1 MTVVTWMARA
11 ALITTLAGAASLAC
25 AQTATTAA
33 APATSASPAKKE
45 LVQKLL
51 TLQQSGFEGLA
62 RSLAEQSIAQ
72 LAQQAGAVLQS
83 RVAPEQR
90 EALAKDVQAEF
101 VKYGDDVGPLLRDR
115 VLKLAPGVVG
125 PVLEEKLS
133 EDELKQV
140 IAALESPGFRKYMQ
154 LTPELQR
161 ALGQKLV
168 ADTQTQVEPKLKA
181 LEQSVTKKFSAAGAG
196 ATAPAAG
203 PATPAA
209 GAKPAA
215 SGAPKAAASGAKK

>member
-11 ALITTLAGAASLAC
+11 ALITTLAAAASLSC
-25 AQTATTAA
+25 AQTAAPAA
-33 APATSASPAKKE
+33 APASAAKKD

-72 LAQQAGAVLQS
+72 LAQQASAVLQS

-90 EALAKDVQAEF
+90 DALAKDVQAEF

-115 VLKLAPGVVG
+115 VVKLAPSVVG
-125 PVLEEKLS
+125 PVLEEKFS
-133 EDELKQV
+133 DDELKQV

-168 ADTQTQVEPKLKA
+168 ADTQAQVEPKLKA
-181 LEQSVTKKFSAAGAG
+181 LEQSVSKKFSAAGAG
-196 ATAPAAG
+196 ASAPAAG
-203 PATPAA
+203 PATPAPA
-209 GAKPAA
+209 TKPAA

>member
-1 MTVVTWMARA
+1 MTVVIWMARA

-25 AQTATTAA
+25 AQTAPPAA
-33 APATSASPAKKE
+33 TQASAAKKE
-45 LVQKLL
+45 LVQTLL

-62 RSLAEQSIAQ
+62 RSLAEQSIGQ

-125 PVLEEKLS
+125 PVLEEKFS
-133 EDELKQV
+133 DDELKQV

-168 ADTQTQVEPKLKA
+168 ADTQAQVEPKLKA
-181 LEQSVTKKFSAAGAG
+181 LEQIVSKKFSAAGAG
-196 ATAPAAG
+196 ASAPAAG
-203 PATPAA
+203 PATPAPA
-209 GAKPAA
+209 TKPAA

>member
-1 MTVVTWMARA
+1 MTFVTWMARA
-11 ALITTLAGAASLAC
+11 ALITTLAGTASVAC
-25 AQTATTAA
+25 AQIGTTAP
-33 APATSASPAKKE
+33 APASPAKKE

-72 LAQQAGAVLQS
+72 LAQQASAVLQT
-83 RVAPEQR
+83 RVPPEQR

-101 VKYGDDVGPLLRDR
+101 VKYGDDVGPVLRDR

-125 PVLEEKLS
+125 PVLEEKFND
-133 EDELKQV
+133 DELKQV

-168 ADTQTQVEPKLKA
+168 ADTQAQVEPKLKA
-181 LEQSVTKKFSAAGAG
+181 LEQSVSKKFSAAGAG
-196 ATAPAAG
+196 ASAPAAG
-203 PATPAA
+203 PATPAPA
-209 GAKPAA
+209 AKPAA

>member
-11 ALITTLAGAASLAC
+11 ALVTTLAGAASLAC

-33 APATSASPAKKE
+33 APASPAKKE

-51 TLQQSGFEGLA
+51 TLQQPGFEGLA

-72 LAQQAGAVLQS
+72 LAQQASAVLQS

-90 EALAKDVQAEF
+90 DALAKDVQAEF

-125 PVLEEKLS
+125 PVLEEKFS
-133 EDELKQV
+133 DDELKQV

-168 ADTQTQVEPKLKA
+168 ADTQAQVEPKLKA
-181 LEQSVTKKFSAAGAG
+181 LEQSVSKKFSAAGAG
-196 ATAPAAG
+196 ASAPAAG
-203 PATPAA
+203 PATPAPA
-209 GAKPAA
+209 AKPAA

>member
-1 MTVVTWMARA
+1 MTFVTWMARA
-11 ALITTLAGAASLAC
+11 ALITTLASAASLAC
-25 AQTATTAA
+25 AQST
-33 APATSASPAKKE
+33 APAATPASPAKKE

-51 TLQQSGFEGLA
+51 TLQQAGFEGLA

-72 LAQQAGAVLQS
+72 LAQQASAVLQT
-83 RVAPEQR
+83 RVPPEQR

-168 ADTQTQVEPKLKA
+168 ADTQAQVEPKLKA

>member
-1 MTVVTWMARA
+1 MTLVTWTARA
-11 ALITTLAGAASLAC
+11 ALITTLAGAAGLAC
-25 AQTATTAA
+25 AQTAT
-33 APATSASPAKKE
+33 APPAPASPAKKE
-45 LVQKLL
+45 LVQKLV

-115 VLKLAPGVVG
+115 VIKLAPGVVG

-140 IAALESPGFRKYMQ
+140 VAALESPGFRKYMQ

-168 ADTQTQVEPKLKA
+168 ADTQAQVEPKLKA
-181 LEQSVTKKFSAAGAG
+181 LEQIVTKKFSAAGAG

-203 PATPAA
+203 PATPAPS
-209 GAKPAA
+209 AKPAA

>member
-1 MTVVTWMARA
+1 MTFVTWMARA
-11 ALITTLAGAASLAC
+11 ALITTLAAAASLAC
-25 AQTATTAA
+25 AQTAAPAA
-33 APATSASPAKKE
+33 APASAAKKD

-62 RSLAEQSIAQ
+62 RSLAEQSIGQ

-125 PVLEEKLS
+125 PVLEEKFS
-133 EDELKQV
+133 DDELKQV

-168 ADTQTQVEPKLKA
+168 ADTQAQVEPKLKA
-181 LEQSVTKKFSAAGAG
+181 LEQIVSKKFSAAGAG
-196 ATAPAAG
+196 ASAPAAG
-203 PATPAA
+203 PVTPAPA
-209 GAKPAA
+209 AKPAA

>member
-25 AQTATTAA
+25 AQTAAPAA
-33 APATSASPAKKE
+33 APASAAKKD

-90 EALAKDVQAEF
+90 DALAKDVQAEF

-115 VLKLAPGVVG
+115 VVKLAPSVVG
-125 PVLEEKLS
+125 PVLEEKFS
-133 EDELKQV
+133 DDELKQV

-168 ADTQTQVEPKLKA
+168 ADTQAQVEPKLKA
-181 LEQSVTKKFSAAGAG
+181 LEQSVSKKFSAAGAG
-196 ATAPAAG
+196 ASAPAAG
-203 PATPAA
+203 PATPAPA
-209 GAKPAA
+209 TKPAA

>member
-11 ALITTLAGAASLAC
+11 ALVTTLAGAAGLAC
-25 AQTATTAA
+25 AQTAA
-33 APATSASPAKKE
+33 APAAPAASASPAKKE

-72 LAQQAGAVLQS
+72 LAQQASAVLQN

-90 EALAKDVQAEF
+90 DALAKDIQAEF

-115 VLKLAPGVVG
+115 ALKLAPGVVG

-168 ADTQTQVEPKLKA
+168 ADTQAQVEPKLKA
-181 LEQSVTKKFSAAGAG
+181 LEQSVSKKFSAAGAG
-196 ATAPAAG
+196 ASAPAAG
-203 PATPAA
+203 PATPAPA
-209 GAKPAA
+209 AKPAA

>member
-11 ALITTLAGAASLAC
+11 ALITTLAAASSLAC
-25 AQTATTAA
+25 AQTAA
-33 APATSASPAKKE
+33 APAPASAAKKE

-51 TLQQSGFEGLA
+51 TLQQPGFEGLA
-62 RSLAEQSIAQ
+62 RGLAEQSIAQ
-72 LAQQAGAVLQS
+72 LAQQASAVLQS

-115 VLKLAPGVVG
+115 AIKLAPSVVG

-154 LTPELQR
+154 LAPELQR
-161 ALGQKLV
+161 ALAQKLV
-168 ADTQTQVEPKLKA
+168 ADTQAQVEPKLKA

-209 GAKPAA
+209 KPAAGAAKPAA
-215 SGAPKAAASGAKK
+215 SSAKK

>member
-1 MTVVTWMARA
+1 MTLVTWMARA
-11 ALITTLAGAASLAC
+11 ALITTLAGAANLAG
-25 AQTATTAA
+25 AQTATTPA
-33 APATSASPAKKE
+33 APTSAAKKE

-72 LAQQAGAVLQS
+72 LAQQASFVLQS

-90 EALAKDVQAEF
+90 DALAKEVQAEF
-101 VKYGDDVGPLLRDR
+101 AKYGDEVSPLLRDR
-115 VLKLAPGVVG
+115 VIKLAPGVVG

-133 EDELKQV
+133 DEELKQV
-140 IAALESPGFRKYMQ
+140 IGALESPGFRKYMQ

-168 ADTQTQVEPKLKA
+168 ADTQAQVEPKLKT
-181 LEQSVTKKFSAAGAG
+181 LEQSLTKKFSAAGAG

-203 PATPAA
+203 PATPGSAAKPAA
-209 GAKPAA
+209 GAAKPAA
-215 SGAPKAAASGAKK
+215 SCAKT

>member
-1 MTVVTWMARA
+1 MTFVTWMTRA
-11 ALITTLAGAASLAC
+11 ALITTLASAASLAC
-25 AQTATTAA
+25 AQTATPAA
-33 APATSASPAKKE
+33 TPASAAKKD

-62 RSLAEQSIAQ
+62 RSLAEQSIGQ

-115 VLKLAPGVVG
+115 VVKLAPGVVG
-125 PVLEEKLS
+125 PVLEEKFS
-133 EDELKQV
+133 DDELKQV

-168 ADTQTQVEPKLKA
+168 ADTQAQVEPKLKA
-181 LEQSVTKKFSAAGAG
+181 LEQVVSKKFSAAGAG
-196 ATAPAAG
+196 ASAPAVGQATPAPAAK
-203 PATPAA
+203 PAT
-209 GAKPAA
+209 
-215 SGAPKAAASGAKK
+215 SGTPKAAASGAKK

>member
-11 ALITTLAGAASLAC
+11 ALVTTLAGAASLAC

-33 APATSASPAKKE
+33 APASPAKKE

-51 TLQQSGFEGLA
+51 TLQQPGFEGLA

-72 LAQQAGAVLQS
+72 LAQQASAVLQS

-90 EALAKDVQAEF
+90 DALAKDVQAEF
-101 VKYGDDVGPLLRDR
+101 VKYGDDVSPLLRDR

-125 PVLEEKLS
+125 PVLEEKFS
-133 EDELKQV
+133 DDELKQV

-168 ADTQTQVEPKLKA
+168 ADTQAQVEPKLKA
-181 LEQSVTKKFSAAGAG
+181 LEQSVSKKFSAAGAG
-196 ATAPAAG
+196 ASAPAAG
-203 PATPAA
+203 PATPAPA
-209 GAKPAA
+209 AKPAA

>member
-1 MTVVTWMARA
+1 MTLVTWMARA
-11 ALITTLAGAASLAC
+11 TLITTLAGAASLAG
-25 AQTATTAA
+25 AQTAAT
-33 APATSASPAKKE
+33 PASPASPAKKE

-51 TLQQSGFEGLA
+51 TLQHPGFEGLA
-62 RSLAEQSIAQ
+62 RSLTQQSIAQ
-72 LAQQAGAVLQS
+72 LAQQASAVLQS

-90 EALAKDVQAEF
+90 DALAKDVQAEF
-101 VKYGDDVGPLLRDR
+101 VKYGDDVGPLLQDR
-115 VLKLAPGVVG
+115 VLKLAPDVVG

-140 IAALESPGFRKYMQ
+140 ISALESPGFRKYMQ

-168 ADTQTQVEPKLKA
+168 ADTQAQVEPKLKA
-181 LEQSVTKKFSAAGAG
+181 LEQSVTKKFAAAGAG
-196 ATAPAAG
+196 ATAPVAG

-209 GAKPAA
+209 AAK
-215 SGAPKAAASGAKK
+215 SGTPKAAASSAKK